1 MQVHELTQGTQEW
14 LAFRAT
20 HFGASE
26 AAAMLGLSKT
36 MTRSELLHMKAT
48 GLTPEFTAWVQKNV
62 LDYGHHVE
70 ELTLPLIEAR
80 IGDDL
85 YPATCSDGKISAS
98 CDGLSMLGDLA
109 WENKQPNAEILA
121 QVQAGQ
127 MPEQH
132 MPQCQQ
138 VLMVTGASKLIF
150 SVSDGTS
157 ENLHTLEVL
166 PDPAWFERLRAGW
179 AQFELD
185 LATYTPPAAAPVVV
199 AEPVQALP
207 AVLVQVQGEITV
219 THNFGPFE
227 VALRDFLEHRLIR
240 APKTDQDFADLD
252 VQIKAMKGAEA
263 ALESSEVQM
272 VAQVQPIDQAK
283 KTKDMLLKLTR
294 DNRLMAEKL
303 LASEKE
309 RRRTEIVTNPAKEL
323 REHIATLNRE
333 LGAPYIPM
341 PAVDF
346 GGAIKGMRSLSS
358 MEDAVATRLANAKID
373 ANAVAATVRANLK
386 MLADQGGEF
395 GFLFAD
401 KNQLV
406 LKASDD
412 FNAVVSQRITQHKAE
427 VKRKEEE
434 TRERIRLEEEAKAA
448 AASRA
453 ALAKIQGIQNQVQ
466 AAQGSKPAVVLQ
478 IIADTE
484 AVVVNAERFG
494 IHTDMAID
502 AKRQT
507 LDQLRAMAYHP
518 NGAPRYSTTT
528 FRSDGEPIMLNE
540 DGTRS
545 VFCDVDEDSQDTPTT
560 APATP
565 TAQAVDVP
573 APAAN
578 VVPMRAAAAPVPA
591 APPATPPT
599 LKLGE
604 INLRLTPIQLSTEG
618 LRILGFEPAGKAGAA
633 VLFHERDFPH
643 MCAAV
648 IRHVESV
655 QAKQAA

>member
-309 RRRTEIVTNPAKEL
+309 RRRTEIVTNPANEL

-373 ANAVAATVRANLK
+373 ANAVAASVRANLK
-386 MLADQGGEF
+386 TMADQGGEF
-395 GFLFAD
+395 GFLFTD

-406 LKASDD
+406 LKATDD
-412 FNAVVSQRITQHKAE
+412 FNAVVSQRITQHRAE
-427 VKRKEEE
+427 VARKEEE
-434 TRERIRLEEEAKAA
+434 TRERIRQEEKAKLERAASVQAKIDAFATAGEPLAGRTLEELQTILATVRSTVLTPDLLDDRVTDAQMAKDAAVVRIQKAITAVTPVPVAA
-448 AASRA
+448 APAASPVITETPA
-453 ALAKIQGIQNQVQ
+453 A
-466 AAQGSKPAVVLQ
+466 
-478 IIADTE
+478 
-484 AVVVNAERFG
+484 
-494 IHTDMAID
+494 
-502 AKRQT
+502 
-507 LDQLRAMAYHP
+507 
-518 NGAPRYSTTT
+518 
-528 FRSDGEPIMLNE
+528 
-540 DGTRS
+540 
-545 VFCDVDEDSQDTPTT
+545 
-560 APATP
+560 
-565 TAQAVDVP
+565 VP

-578 VVPMRAAAAPVPA
+578 VVPMRATAAPVPA

-604 INLRLTPIQLSTEG
+604 INLRFKNVIQVTQAGLSA
-618 LRILGFEPAGKAGAA
+618 LGFEPAGKAGAA